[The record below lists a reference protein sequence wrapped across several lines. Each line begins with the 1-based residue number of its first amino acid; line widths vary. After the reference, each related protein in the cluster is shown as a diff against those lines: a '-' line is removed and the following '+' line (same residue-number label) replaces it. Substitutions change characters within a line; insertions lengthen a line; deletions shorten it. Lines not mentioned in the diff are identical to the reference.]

1 MKKKHI
7 LFSVC
12 TAAVAASVSVL
23 GAMIFPDRAAALI
36 LTVWV
41 CALTCIGAV
50 AFEASRI
57 SVLKISL
64 TAAMTALSVVGRVVF
79 YAVPFFKPV
88 SAAVILCGIWLGPIP
103 GMVCGAMSAL
113 LSGVFFGYGLW
124 LPFQILA
131 WGAIG
136 LAAGLLAKPLKKS
149 RIILCAYGIFAAA
162 FFSAFMD
169 VFTVLEFGSFS
180 AQMYGAAIVSA
191 LPVTAI
197 YAVSNLIFLLVL
209 TPTVGHRLRRV
220 ELNFGE
226 I

>member
-1 MKKKHI
+1 MKKKYI
-7 LFSVC
+7 LFSIC
-12 TAAVAASVSVL
+12 TVAVAAAISLL
-23 GAMIFPDRAAALI
+23 GAMLFPDRAAALI

-50 AFEASRI
+50 AFEVSRI
-57 SVLKISL
+57 SVLRISL

-88 SAAVILCGIWLGPIP
+88 SAAVILCGIWLGPVP
-103 GMVCGAMSAL
+103 GMVCGALSAL

-131 WGAIG
+131 WGVIG
-136 LAAGLLAKPLKKS
+136 LIAGLLAKTLKKS
-149 RIILCAYGIFAAA
+149 RLLLCTYGIFAAV

-169 VFTVLEFGSFS
+169 VFTVLEFGRFS
-180 AQMYGAAIVSA
+180 AEMYVAAVIAA
-191 LPVTAI
+191 LPVTVI
-197 YAVSNLIFLLVL
+197 YAASNLIFLLVL
-209 TPTVGHRLRRV
+209 TPTVGRRMRRV
-220 ELNFGE
+220 EASFGG